1 MQAHQDILKPEHW
14 VDLYADELFSY
25 AYSKTGKEPL
35 SQDLV
40 QDTFLSAL
48 NARNNFHGNSSEKT
62 WLYAILKNKIA
73 DHYKKAST
81 RYEVAVGKSEADPT
95 SAFFTNDE
103 EWAPDYTPQTWDTSM
118 PNILEEQEFQNTLNQ
133 CLGKLPEALNR
144 IIRLKWMED
153 KESTEICKELGITSS
168 NLWTMAHRAK
178 LQLRACLEKNWFTTP

>member
-1 MQAHQDILKPEHW
+1 MQAHQDILKPEQW

-25 AYSKTGKEPL
+25 AYSKTGKEAL

-48 NARNNFHGNSSEKT
+48 NARNNFLGNSSEKT
-62 WLYAILKNKIA
+62 WLYSILKNKIA

-81 RYEVAVGKSEADPT
+81 RYEVATDKSATDPT
-95 SAFFTNDE
+95 SSFFSSDD
-103 EWAPDYTPQTWDTSM
+103 EWASDHVPQPWDTS
-118 PNILEEQEFQNTLNQ
+118 PANTIEETEFQNTLNQ

-144 IIRLKWMED
+144 VIRLKWLED

-168 NLWTMAHRAK
+168 NLWTMVHRAK
-178 LQLRACLEKNWFTTP
+178 LQLRTCLEKNWFTA